1 MRTITLSAL
10 AALCLITGCSSAHL
24 NGEPASGIYE
34 LSVSG
39 EVDRCSPARDTG
51 AMGRVGLVAVGD
63 VLSVAVPDPTR
74 ASNLQVS
81 LSRPAGYHDTF
92 SVGLVGCAGA
102 TLERSFTVLE
112 SSTSS
117 VTVAY
122 RETWSGMETCGD
134 AMRSLMP
141 AAPSTD
147 CEAELGL
154 TYALSEPCALGCE
167 VGLLPAGPAC
177 LCD

>member
-10 AALCLITGCSSAHL
+10 AALSVITGCSSAHL
-24 NGEPASGIYE
+24 SSEPESGIYE

-39 EVDRCSPARDTG
+39 EADRCSPARDTG
-51 AMGRVGLVAVGD
+51 AMGLVGLVTAGD
-63 VLSVAVPDPTR
+63 VLSVGVPDPTR
-74 ASNLQVS
+74 ASMLHVS
-81 LSRPAGYHDTF
+81 LSRAAGYHDTF
-92 SVGLVGCAGA
+92 SVPLVGCTAA

-112 SSTSS
+112 SDGGG

-122 RETWSGMETCGD
+122 RESWIGMDSCGD
-134 AMRSLMP
+134 AMRSIMP
-141 AAPSTD
+141 AAPSGD

-154 TYALSEPCALGCE
+154 TYRLAEACAAPCE
-167 VGLLPAGPAC
+167 VGLLPGGPAC